1 MNKTLRLFLGIFFLL
16 NILGISE
23 IMAQSVYAT
32 IKIDLKPFLSIA
44 ILSENKEQNPG
55 VQEHNYTPLQ
65 ITSTGPYQLEM
76 RSSNGQEMSNIVI
89 PKISDNARTMI
100 TVRQCSSARDQNAYS
115 NNTISKSGGTFN
127 IGLIDDRAAER
138 PFIISVTSL

>member
-55 VQEHNYTPLQ
+55 VQEHNYTPD
-65 ITSTGPYQLEM
+65 
-76 RSSNGQEMSNIVI
+76 R
-89 PKISDNARTMI
+89 
-100 TVRQCSSARDQNAYS
+100 
-115 NNTISKSGGTFN
+115 KS
-127 IGLIDDRAAER
+127 
-138 PFIISVTSL
+138 VV